1 MFDIDG
7 MCTFL
12 QSVISLYYRPL
23 RRIAQEKIIISEPLS
38 KLHILQVLF
47 NIPTLS
53 GFDKTITLSLKI
65 EINPYSFLRTHL
77 LTLILAYIWTVN
89 LLKRCWH
96 SSAYLFIHVKL
107 EIDECGL
114 LLVLGYKSFDPRC
127 RHVAF
132 FRLW

>member
-23 RRIAQEKIIISEPLS
+23 RRLAQEKIIISEPLS

-65 EINPYSFLRTHL
+65 EKIPIPF
-77 LTLILAYIWTVN
+77 
-89 LLKRCWH
+89 
-96 SSAYLFIHVKL
+96 
-107 EIDECGL
+107 
-114 LLVLGYKSFDPRC
+114 
-127 RHVAF
+127 
-132 FRLW
+132 